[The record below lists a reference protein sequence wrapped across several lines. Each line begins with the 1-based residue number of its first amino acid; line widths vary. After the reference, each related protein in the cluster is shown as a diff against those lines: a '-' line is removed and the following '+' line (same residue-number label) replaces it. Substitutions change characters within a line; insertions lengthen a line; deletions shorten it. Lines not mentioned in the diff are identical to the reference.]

1 MVTVKTDRTDTNT
14 VRHFDMLFSIIER
27 KKTENQNGSRRLN
40 QHHQPTWPNW
50 HLTEHFTRKLN
61 YTESM

>member
-40 QHHQPTWPNW
+40 QHHQPT
-50 HLTEHFTRKLN
+50 
-61 YTESM
+61 